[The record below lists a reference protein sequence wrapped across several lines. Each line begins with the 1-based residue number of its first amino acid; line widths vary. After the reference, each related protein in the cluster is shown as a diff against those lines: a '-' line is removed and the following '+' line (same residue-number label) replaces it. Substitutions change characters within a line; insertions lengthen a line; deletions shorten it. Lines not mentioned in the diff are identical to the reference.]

1 MIGIGIGIGRYKP
14 SGLRDWEKIVV
25 GIAGLKN
32 PIEDPPTK
40 VLLSLRTLTQDR
52 KFLDVIFN
60 SKMFI

>member
-25 GIAGLKN
+25 GFAGLKN

-40 VLLSLRTLTQDR
+40 VLLSLRTLTQD
-52 KFLDVIFN
+52 FYFQN
-60 SKMFI
+60 F